1 MKIDLHSHTT
11 ASDGR
16 YSPSE
21 LVDYAIEKKI
31 NILSITDHDTTD
43 GVEEALIYSK
53 KLPITILPGIEL
65 STIYNEESI
74 HILGYFRDDSYKA
87 LSLQNFL
94 KEMKDFRAERG
105 KKIIENLKKYFN
117 IIIDYNQISN
127 NPIIARPHIA
137 KAIIDSGYNYSFNE
151 VFKKFLSKDS
161 PAYVENKKVSLDE
174 GIQLLKE
181 HNAFVSLA
189 HPILIKKSKVEDL
202 ISHDFDGIEAYYSLN
217 TEYDTAKFINLAH
230 KYNKILTCGSDF
242 HGIYNDSSHGNLGG
256 CYFDNKRCEIFLKS
270 LEIKK

>member
-242 HGIYNDSSHGNLGG
+242 HGIYNDSSHGDLGG